1 MDALK
6 AMKEE
11 IARKK
16 RQLVDKNLVGPDKK
30 YFKREDLIKKDEEE
44 YRDNVLASC
53 GHQDSVAAVPIGL
66 SDAAGS
72 GNESSGQEKQPER
85 ILNRKEVIR
94 RLRER
99 GEPIKL
105 FGESEVR
112 FIEQFI
118 YRTVT

>member
-16 RQLVDKNLVGPDKK
+16 RQLTEQNLVGPERK
-30 YFKREDLIKKDEEE
+30 YFKREDLIKKEEEE
-44 YRDNVLASC
+44 YREKVLGLTADQINVSSL
-53 GHQDSVAAVPIGL
+53 P
-66 SDAAGS
+66 
-72 GNESSGQEKQPER
+72 SGQSGSQNSGAKDGEEKEPER

-105 FGESEVR
+105 FGESEVS
-112 FIEQFI
+112 F
-118 YRTVT
+118 YLLNL

>member
-16 RQLVDKNLVGPDKK
+16 RELASQNLIGPERK
-30 YFKREDLIKKDEEE
+30 YFKREDLMKKEEEE
-44 YRDNVLASC
+44 YREKVL
-53 GHQDSVAAVPIGL
+53 GL
-66 SDAAGS
+66 SDQVNVSCSPS
-72 GNESSGQEKQPER
+72 GQPGNQDSGAKDGQEKEPER

-105 FGESEVR
+105 FGESEVS
-112 FIEQFI
+112 I
-118 YRTVT
+118 YSTCDLVNRLI

>member
-11 IARKK
+11 IERKK
-16 RQLVDKNLVGPDKK
+16 RQLQDKNLVGPEKK

-44 YRDNVLASC
+44 YRERILATR
-53 GHQDSVAAVPIGL
+53 GTT
-66 SDAAGS
+66 DAH
-72 GNESSGQEKQPER
+72 ESSNANQSDGASTNTIDGQEKQPER

-99 GEPIKL
+99 GEPVKL
-105 FGESEVR
+105 FGESEVCL
-112 FIEQFI
+112 I
-118 YRTVT
+118 